1 MIDFS
6 GVVLAGGKSR
16 RMGFPKH
23 LIELDGVPLWRR
35 QMDLLRL
42 AGARSTA
49 LSLAAAQPSPGMDL
63 KIVRDVYPACGPLG
77 GIAAA
82 LAWSQEPFV
91 FVLAVDLPSMMIAA
105 ASQIVAA
112 CTDSLGCVPCL
123 ETGTEPLAA
132 VYPKAALSLAVKNL
146 ETGRLAARSFV
157 DDCVASGLMH
167 RLAITERKS
176 FQNMNRPTSV

>member
-1 MIDFS
+1 MNFS

-23 LIELDGVPLWRR
+23 LIEFDGIPLWRR
-35 QMDLLRL
+35 QIDLLRL

-49 LSLAAAQPSPGMDL
+49 LSLAASQPSPGMDVE
-63 KIVRDVYPACGPLG
+63 IVRDAYPAFGPLG

-91 FVLAVDLPSMMIAA
+91 FVLAVDLPRMMIDTAN
-105 ASQIVAA
+105 QIVAA

-123 ETGTEPLAA
+123 DSGTEPLAA

-146 ETGRLAARSFV
+146 EAGRLAARSFV
-157 DDCVASGLMH
+157 DDCLAAGLMH
-167 RLAITERKS
+167 RLAMTETKS
-176 FQNMNRPTSV
+176 FQNMNRPTTV